1 MSVTTLTTAE
11 ELFKM
16 PDDGFRYELVKG
28 ELKKMTPTGSKHGAI
43 VARLTTALGQYVE
56 ANTLGELFGAETG
69 FKLASNPDTVRA
81 PDIAFIG
88 RKRVPSAGLPDKF
101 WSGPPDLAV
110 EVLSP
115 DDTVYEVEE
124 KVDEWLSA
132 GAQAVWVVNPRKQTV
147 AVHRLQAPVRTFTAK
162 DRLDGEDVLP
172 GFSCDLAKVF
182 PKD

>member
-1 MSVTTLTTAE
+1 MGSHGERFASRGPFASDEKNPRRLQRNNSLTSGSSV
-11 ELFKM
+11 
-16 PDDGFRYELVKG
+16 
-28 ELKKMTPTGSKHGAI
+28 
-43 VARLTTALGQYVE
+43 
-56 ANTLGELFGAETG
+56 
-69 FKLASNPDTVRA
+69 ASNPDTVRA

-88 RKRVPSAGLPDKF
+88 TERVLLTGVPDKF
-101 WSGPPDLAV
+101 WPGPPDLAV

-147 AVHRLQAPVRTFTAK
+147 VVHRLQAPVRTFTAR